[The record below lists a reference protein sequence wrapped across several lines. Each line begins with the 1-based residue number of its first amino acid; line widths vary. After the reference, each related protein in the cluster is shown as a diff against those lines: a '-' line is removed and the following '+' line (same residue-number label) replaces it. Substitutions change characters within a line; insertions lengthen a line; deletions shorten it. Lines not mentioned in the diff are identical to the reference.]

1 MIKNTEIS
9 FEVLIQL
16 LFEEILSQE
25 VVDNIDVQHNI
36 ILKYKDIEHHIDLYW
51 EFECGGIKY
60 VSILHA
66 KDLKTSPLNKEELLE
81 FKSILNN
88 LPGQPRGII
97 ITNKG
102 YPNEVKEF
110 AEKNDI
116 LIYVL
121 KVLTDKNLKDTTR
134 NIEVNMSIHFPD
146 IQDYNLE
153 LDQEWIKT
161 EKYKSGI
168 SDDIIINLNLSS
180 ESIFYD
186 ENDNEVLTVNELI
199 KSYISKDNKLNPT
212 RIAHKFD
219 NPCFIKTG
227 NPEFPKLKVKKLK
240 FTISA
245 KKRTGKIV
253 LKRENIIGF
262 ILKNMLEN
270 RGNVFDKQNKITA

>member
-97 ITNKG
+97 ITTKG

-212 RIAHKFD
+212 KIAHKFD